1 MKINRL
7 PDLEVLNELLSLDV
21 ESGNLYWKKTN
32 NQVKVGA
39 IAGVL
44 RPEGYIV
51 VMIKGKSYMAHRIA
65 YTIHYGSEPDCLID
79 HIDGNRTNNNPNNL
93 RLANHHENAQNR
105 NVKIKNTSGDRNVYW
120 RGDRN
125 KWRVYI
131 SAFGKTYYFGMFD
144 NKEDATEVAVKQRK
158 ILHGEFASG

>member
-1 MKINRL
+1 MKINKL

-44 RPEGYIV
+44 KPEGYIV

-65 YTIHYGSEPDCLID
+65 YTIHYGAEPDCLID

-105 NVKIKNTSGDRNVYW
+105 KKQIDNTSGHKNVYW

-131 SAFGKTYYFGMFD
+131 RAFGKTYYFGMFD
-144 NKEDATEVAVKQRK
+144 NKEDAVEVAEKERK
-158 ILHGEFASG
+158 VLHGEFAVV